1 MQLMVVDCITTDQME
16 ELFLDVWESKA
27 VITDKGW
34 VVEMRIPY
42 APGFR
47 QKTNKLGD

>member
-16 ELFLDVWESKA
+16 EFSWDVWESKA
-27 VITDKGW
+27 VIHKGW
-34 VVEMRIPY
+34 VVEMRILY

-47 QKTNKLGD
+47 QRTNKLGD